1 MQYLFGS
8 VISLS
13 QTLITHIFGVGRT
26 HTVAAVDLCAVCTRH
41 KIAPS
46 YSFSNSRRIT
56 DNKKPREHSVCCHY
70 LHTQIDLITA
80 MKFLLFGLFFT
91 CSFIFGGTRLGQIG
105 QITLFMFVAIHFDC
119 RSNKYLDKKTRTHR
133 HNWACTYK
141 YLQMVTNKHYK
152 ISSSTTVS

>member
-105 QITLFMFVAIHFDC
+105 QITLFMFVAILFDC
-119 RSNKYLDKKTRTHR
+119 HSNKYLDKNTRTHTQTQLGVYVQILA
-133 HNWACTYK
+133 NG
-141 YLQMVTNKHYK
+141 NK
-152 ISSSTTVS
+152 